1 MVKEYDSVE
10 DYYADPNV
18 NFGEGVKINFGST
31 DPAQALGQN
40 VNVSLAPQ
48 PEDNFR
54 TPFLANLQNTKHN
67 SSNDYNVF
75 TGSTYSH
82 EVKDFSDMLKQM
94 GYTDKANSGYNV
106 KNVLK
111 TLATGP
117 IDLKSAF
124 IDPKGLIGPTGEPVL
139 NLGMISEMEM
149 KAHYDNFSDVADA
162 YAQLGQY
169 RTVGDYIDS
178 RSTGFPSD
186 KFTKTQGAFEAANKS
201 LNLPVTKFN
210 FNERTLLNTDVG
222 FAATIGS
229 FHFSR
234 PPNRGYYNGLKSH
247 IDGGSGNGHQMLK
260 TMEALNKG
268 LDPTGYR
275 LDGKNEDNGGVT
287 HSSKH
292 MAAGITEDGYYIS
305 VANNGFGYTKSVLYG
320 LAKGT
325 ESDVI
330 AKEMGISQNML
341 VTAMGMARKDKD
353 MTVTQA
359 ISKLK
364 GSKVIPQID
373 LDKKDPDYFST
384 NTSSLGDDN
393 NDNTNNED
401 KQEPFVPDYADMGM
415 NEGGQ
420 IGQLATILRQNR
432 LGMNVGGQAQQ
443 PEINVNELGFVD
455 NKTPDQVTD
464 AQSVADDKPINMRDN
479 DYMLNSPAVKKH
491 GIRNTVNMIMRGLK
505 DASAAGVQ
513 IVDMPPD
520 IPRDELVKVAASA
533 SEVRVPRDLVPFIGL
548 ANLETINE
556 KGKPEV
562 KRRARLT

>member
-18 NFGEGVKINFGST
+18 NFGEGVKINVGST
-31 DPAQALGQN
+31 NPAQALGQN

-48 PEDNFR
+48 ANNQESFR
-54 TPFLANLQNTKHN
+54 TPFLSNLQNTKYD
-67 SSNDYNVF
+67 SSKDYNVLSGKAFSQQLNDYN
-75 TGSTYSH
+75 T
-82 EVKDFSDMLKQM
+82 MLKDM
-94 GYTDKANSGYNV
+94 GYTDKVNSGFNA
-106 KNVLK
+106 KNVLSTIAK
-111 TLATGP
+111 GP

-124 IDPKGLIGPTGEPVL
+124 FDPKGLTGPTGKSVL

-149 KAHYDNFSDVADA
+149 KAHYDNFSEVNDA
-162 YAQLGQY
+162 YARMNEIEGPFN
-169 RTVGDYIDS
+169 RTD
-178 RSTGFPSD
+178 
-186 KFTKTQGAFEAANKS
+186 
-201 LNLPVTKFN
+201 L
-210 FNERTLLNTDVG
+210 G
-222 FAATIGS
+222 FAATIGE

-260 TMEALNKG
+260 TIEALEKG
-268 LDPTGYR
+268 FDPNGFR
-275 LDGKNEDNGGVT
+275 LDGKNENNGGLA
-287 HSSKH
+287 HSSKS
-292 MAAGITEDGYYIS
+292 MGAGITEDGYYVS
-305 VANNGFGYTKSVLYG
+305 VANNGFGYSKSVLSG
-320 LAKGT
+320 IAKGT
-325 ESDVI
+325 ESDII
-330 AKEMGISQNML
+330 AAEMGISQAML
-341 VTAMGMARKDKD
+341 IDAMEMARADKD
-353 MTVTQA
+353 VTVSQA
-359 ISKLK
+359 VAQLTSVDK
-364 GSKVIPQID
+364 GDKAFEDYVESD
-373 LDKKDPDYFST
+373 EKKDDFKDEFFT
-384 NTSSLGDDN
+384 
-393 NDNTNNED
+393 
-401 KQEPFVPDYADMGM
+401 GM

-420 IGQLATILRQNR
+420 VEQLADILRQNR
-432 LGMNVGGQAQQ
+432 LGMNLGGQAQQ
-443 PEINVNELGFVD
+443 PQINVNELGFVD

-464 AQSVADDKPINMRDN
+464 AQSVADDKPLNMRDN

-491 GIRNTVNMIMRGLK
+491 GIRNTVNMIMRALK

>member
-1 MVKEYDSVE
+1 MVKEYDKVE

-48 PEDNFR
+48 ANNQESFR
-54 TPFLANLQNTKHN
+54 TPFLAKLQNTKYD
-67 SSNDYNVF
+67 SSGDYNVLSGKNF
-75 TGSTYSH
+75 SYQ
-82 EVKDFSDMLKQM
+82 KRDYSDMLKEM
-94 GYTDKANSGYNV
+94 GYTDKVNSGFNA
-106 KNVLK
+106 KNILGSIAK
-111 TLATGP
+111 GP
-117 IDLKSAF
+117 VDLKSVF
-124 IDPKGLIGPTGEPVL
+124 FDPKGLTGPTGKSVL

-149 KAHYDNFSDVADA
+149 KAHYDNFNAV
-162 YAQLGQY
+162 
-169 RTVGDYIDS
+169 
-178 RSTGFPSD
+178 SD
-186 KFTKTQGAFEAANKS
+186 KYSELSETGQS
-201 LNLPVTKFN
+201 FN
-210 FNERTLLNTDVG
+210 STDLG
-222 FAATIGS
+222 FAATIGK

-234 PPNRGYYNGLKSH
+234 SPKQSYYNGLKSH

-260 TMEALNKG
+260 TMAALEKG
-268 LDPTGYR
+268 FDPTGYR
-275 LDGKNEDNGGVT
+275 LDGENENNGGVA
-287 HSSKH
+287 HSSQA
-292 MAAGITEDGYYIS
+292 MAAGITEDGYYVS
-305 VANNGFGYTKSVLYG
+305 LANNGFGYTKSVLYG
-320 LAKGT
+320 LADGT

-330 AKEMGISQNML
+330 AKEMGIDQAVLIN
-341 VTAMGMARKDKD
+341 AMEMARADKD
-353 MTVTQA
+353 VTVSQA
-359 ISKLK
+359 IAQLTS
-364 GSKVIPQID
+364 V
-373 LDKKDPDYFST
+373 DKDDEDDKDDRDATSITSNFGPSGFDSSGYFS
-384 NTSSLGDDN
+384 
-393 NDNTNNED
+393 
-401 KQEPFVPDYADMGM
+401 GM

-420 IGQLATILRQNR
+420 VGQLADILRQNR
-432 LGMNVGGQAQQ
+432 LGMNLGGQAQQ
-443 PEINVNELGFVD
+443 PQINVNELGFVD

-464 AQSVADDKPINMRDN
+464 AQSVADDKPLNMRDN

-491 GIRNTVNMIMRGLK
+491 GIRNTVNMIMRALK

>member
-1 MVKEYDSVE
+1 MVKEYDKVE
-10 DYYADPNV
+10 DYYADTNV

-48 PEDNFR
+48 ANNQESFR
-54 TPFLANLQNTKHN
+54 TPFLSNLQNTKYD
-67 SSNDYNVF
+67 SSKDYNVLSGKAFSQQLNDYN
-75 TGSTYSH
+75 T
-82 EVKDFSDMLKQM
+82 MLKDM
-94 GYTDKANSGYNV
+94 GYTDKANSGFNA
-106 KNVLK
+106 KNVLSTIAK
-111 TLATGP
+111 GP

-124 IDPKGLIGPTGEPVL
+124 FDPKGLTGPTGKSVL

-149 KAHYDNFSDVADA
+149 KAHYDNFSEVNDA
-162 YAQLGQY
+162 YAKMNETEQ
-169 RTVGDYIDS
+169 S
-178 RSTGFPSD
+178 FNSTD
-186 KFTKTQGAFEAANKS
+186 
-201 LNLPVTKFN
+201 L
-210 FNERTLLNTDVG
+210 G
-222 FAATIGS
+222 FAATVGS

-260 TMEALNKG
+260 TIEALEKG
-268 LDPTGYR
+268 FDPNGFR
-275 LDGKNEDNGGVT
+275 LDGKNENNGGLA
-287 HSSKH
+287 HSSKS
-292 MAAGITEDGYYIS
+292 MGAGITEDGYYVS
-305 VANNGFGYTKSVLYG
+305 VANNGFGYSKSVLAG
-320 LAKGT
+320 IAKGT
-325 ESDVI
+325 ESDII
-330 AKEMGISQNML
+330 AAEMGISQAML
-341 VTAMGMARKDKD
+341 IDAMEMARADKD
-353 MTVTQA
+353 VTVSQA
-359 ISKLK
+359 IAQLTSTGK
-364 GSKVIPQID
+364 D
-373 LDKKDPDYFST
+373 DKDDKDDRDATSITSNFGPSGFDSSGYFS
-384 NTSSLGDDN
+384 
-393 NDNTNNED
+393 
-401 KQEPFVPDYADMGM
+401 GM

-420 IGQLATILRQNR
+420 VGQLADILRQNR
-432 LGMNVGGQAQQ
+432 LGMNLGGQAQQ
-443 PEINVNELGFVD
+443 PQINVNELGFVD

-464 AQSVADDKPINMRDN
+464 AQSVADDKPLNMRDN

-491 GIRNTVNMIMRGLK
+491 GIRNTVNMIMRALK